1 MRAGTVVQTLQ
12 MLPGG
17 LHFSQGQWMG
27 PTEPHARPEKSA
39 CLGFIGVGLMPFW
52 SLQKRSG
59 GVLILGESEQIN

>member
-1 MRAGTVVQTLQ
+1 
-12 MLPGG
+12 
-17 LHFSQGQWMG
+17 MG

-59 GVLILGESEQIN
+59 GVLILGESEKIN

>member
-1 MRAGTVVQTLQ
+1 MRAGAVVQTLQ

-17 LHFSQGQWMG
+17 LHLSQGQWMG
-27 PTEPHARPEKSA
+27 PAEPCARPEKPE

-59 GVLILGESEQIN
+59 AVLILGESEQIH